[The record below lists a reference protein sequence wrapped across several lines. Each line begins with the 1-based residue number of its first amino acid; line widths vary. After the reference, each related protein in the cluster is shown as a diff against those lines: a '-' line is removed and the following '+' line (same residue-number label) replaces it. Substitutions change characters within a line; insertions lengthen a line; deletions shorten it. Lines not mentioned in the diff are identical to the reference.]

1 VGGKTGG
8 IPSSIALWTR
18 SEPALPSV
26 VSQPRADL
34 RLIMKDGSIR
44 HVFPLKG
51 VSWEFWSFQR
61 WLPRDRKSRLGSL
74 GYILSKDLP
83 TKLAGRFNKN
93 AAPRD

>member
-1 VGGKTGG
+1 VE
-8 IPSSIALWTR
+8 R
-18 SEPALPSV
+18 
-26 VSQPRADL
+26 RAEFLVPL
-34 RLIMKDGSIR
+34 RCGPGPNPLSRRLCPNREQTSGLIMKDGSIR